1 MKQMHKLVQTSNSAV
16 IEYDVFCYYF
26 LKNWTEYLYEMDF
39 NKSTGAHDLKL
50 NSVYVL
56 VIENTGLLPFAVI

>member
-1 MKQMHKLVQTSNSAV
+1 MSNSAV
-16 IEYDVFCYYF
+16 FVYDVFCYYF
-26 LKNWTEYLYEMDF
+26 IKNWTEYLYEMDF
-39 NKSTGAHDLKL
+39 NKSTGAHDLNL